1 VRGSA
6 QAGQDGAV
14 TDRTSPVS
22 EIMHTEFLVLGPDD
36 PVEEAMRAL
45 VEHDVEAAPVA
56 KPDGTLVG
64 VLSNTDLIVQESQ
77 LHFPTVLSFLG
88 ALIEVGHKHFQEDLD
103 KALGSKV
110 SEVMTADPI
119 SCEETDTVEAA
130 ATVMHDKDIGHL
142 PVVRAGRVVGMVSRN
157 DLLRAILASP

>member
-1 VRGSA
+1 M
-6 QAGQDGAV
+6 Q
-14 TDRTSPVS
+14 
-22 EIMHTEFLVLGPDD
+22 TEFLVLGPDD

-45 VEHDVEAAPVA
+45 VDHDVEAAPVA
-56 KPDGTLVG
+56 LADGTLIG

-77 LHFPTVLSFLG
+77 LHFPTLLSFLG
-88 ALIEVGHKHFQEDLD
+88 ASIEIGHKRFADDLA

-119 SCEETDTVEAA
+119 SCDETDSIEDV
-130 ATVMHDKDIGHL
+130 ATLMHDKDVGHL

-157 DLLRAILASP
+157 DVIRAILSGP